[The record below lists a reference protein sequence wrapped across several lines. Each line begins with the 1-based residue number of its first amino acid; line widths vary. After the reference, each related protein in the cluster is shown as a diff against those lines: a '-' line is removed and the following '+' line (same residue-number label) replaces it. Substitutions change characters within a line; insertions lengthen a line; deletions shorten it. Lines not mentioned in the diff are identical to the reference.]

1 MGIDLRSFLESK
13 GAEYAPF
20 DPNRAKNI
28 FQTFRDFLSL
38 QCYKIHVIGTNGKGS
53 SGRYLALSLLQ
64 QKKKILHFTSPHLL
78 DFNER
83 FYKNGAL
90 ISNEELKKAHEFL
103 QQFPSVQEASYF
115 EYMTFL
121 ALVLAQDVEFFI
133 MEAGL
138 GGEYDSTS
146 CIESDLSIFTFI
158 GIDHQEFLGQGLEE
172 IATTKL
178 NAMQKV
184 AILAKQKSQIVGEI
198 ARKIAIKKNVK
209 LIEINQEYEKKFQNV
224 LEKIKVGFLQ
234 DNFLNAMVAME
245 FLGFKI
251 PLEPVVLDLRGRF
264 EQIASNVLI
273 DVGHNEDAAYGLQ
286 KCLGNQKV
294 VLVYNSYV
302 QKNIEKILEI
312 LRKNILRI
320 EILDVNHPRII
331 QKEELIKI
339 FQKLEIP
346 FCNFQN
352 INTSENYLV
361 FGSFSVVEA
370 FLKGGYV

>member
-1 MGIDLRSFLESK
+1 MGIDLRDFLESK

-90 ISNEELKKAHEFL
+90 ISDEELKKAHEFL

-146 CIESDLSIFTFI
+146 CIESDLSIFTSI
-158 GIDHQEFLGQGLEE
+158 GIDHQELLGQSLEE

-251 PLEPVVLDLRGRF
+251 PLEPVVLDLCGRF

-339 FQKLEIP
+339 LQKLEIP
-346 FCNFQN
+346 FCSFQK
-352 INTSENYLV
+352 IDTSETYLV
-361 FGSFSVVEA
+361 FGSFSVVET